1 MTHLHTLFNM
11 QEDPKILKVQLAT
24 KQKQAAFMW
33 PICGWYLI
41 KGVSYRDCLLI
52 NGKLVIVLWLN

>member
-1 MTHLHTLFNM
+1 M

-33 PICGWYLI
+33 PICGYYLI